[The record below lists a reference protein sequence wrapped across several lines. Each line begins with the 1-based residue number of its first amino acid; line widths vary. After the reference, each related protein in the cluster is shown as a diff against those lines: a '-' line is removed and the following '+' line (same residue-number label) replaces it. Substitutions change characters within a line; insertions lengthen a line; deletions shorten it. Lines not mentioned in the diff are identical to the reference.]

1 MPATTTLSRSFVV
14 DRRRLVEARIARE
27 CEAWRQEVVVL
38 RSLQERGRTA
48 ARRSPRLS

>member
-1 MPATTTLSRSFVV
+1 MPGTTTLSRSFVV

-38 RSLQERGRTA
+38 RSLQGRGRSA
-48 ARRSPRLS
+48 ALRSSRAS

>member
-1 MPATTTLSRSFVV
+1 MPSTRTLSRSFVV

-38 RSLQERGRTA
+38 RSLQGRGRTDA
-48 ARRSPRLS
+48 GRSARVS